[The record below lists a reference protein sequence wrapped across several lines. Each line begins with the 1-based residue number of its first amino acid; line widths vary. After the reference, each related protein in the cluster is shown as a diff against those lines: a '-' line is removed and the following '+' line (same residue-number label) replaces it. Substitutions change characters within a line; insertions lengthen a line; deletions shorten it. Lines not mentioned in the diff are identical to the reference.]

1 MVLVSSFEDIK
12 GQKAERKKQTNEQT
26 AGGTIS
32 ISLCQVFSCIL
43 ETQVLSAHRRD
54 IILLDYLL
62 TTAHFWANSIGSF
75 RMLV

>member
-32 ISLCQVFSCIL
+32 VSFCQVSSSCIS

-62 TTAHFWANSIGSF
+62 TTAHFGLIL
-75 RMLV
+75 LVPFVC